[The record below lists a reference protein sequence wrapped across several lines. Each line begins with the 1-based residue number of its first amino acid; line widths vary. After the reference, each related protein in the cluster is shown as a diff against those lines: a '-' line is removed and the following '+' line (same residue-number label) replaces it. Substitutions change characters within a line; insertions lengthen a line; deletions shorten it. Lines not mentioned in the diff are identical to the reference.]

1 MKATEILSQIKEV
14 LGLELTE
21 EKIEEVKLEIQKL
34 ENGTS
39 LEAAS
44 FEPSQEIFIVG
55 EDGSKIALPV
65 GEDYKLEDGRTITVI
80 EEGIIDSIKEA
91 GEAEEEEVVEEEEV
105 EAEKED
111 APVKST
117 ETTQKVVYATKEEVS
132 EIKEMIKEL
141 MLSQKEEK
149 VEDLELTAQV
159 VEPIAHNPEA
169 KSETASNLGH
179 NVNSNLSALREMIYN
194 N

>member
-1 MKATEILSQIKEV
+1 MKATEILNQIKEV
-14 LGLELTE
+14 LGLELA
-21 EKIEEVKLEIQKL
+21 EEVKLEIQKL

-65 GEDYKLEDGRTITVI
+65 GEDYKLEDGRTITV
-80 EEGIIDSIKEA
+80 
-91 GEAEEEEVVEEEEV
+91 
-105 EAEKED
+105 
-111 APVKST
+111 
-117 ETTQKVVYATKEEVS
+117 
-132 EIKEMIKEL
+132 
-141 MLSQKEEK
+141 EK

-169 KSETASNLGH
+169 KSEANNNIGH
-179 NVNSNLSALREMIYN
+179 NVSSNLSALREMIYN

>member
-1 MKATEILSQIKEV
+1 MKATEILNQIKEV
-14 LGLELTE
+14 LGLELA
-21 EKIEEVKLEIQKL
+21 EEVKLEIQKL

-55 EDGSKIALPV
+55 EDGSKIALPI

-91 GEAEEEEVVEEEEV
+91 GEAEEEEVVEEEEEV

-141 MLSQKEEK
+141 MLSLKEEK

-169 KSETASNLGH
+169 KSGANNNIGH
-179 NVNSNLSALREMIYN
+179 NVSSNLSALREMIYN

>member
-21 EKIEEVKLEIQKL
+21 EKVEEVKLEIQKL

-91 GEAEEEEVVEEEEV
+91 GEAEEEEVVEEEEEV

-132 EIKEMIKEL
+132 EIKEMIK
-141 MLSQKEEK
+141 
-149 VEDLELTAQV
+149 
-159 VEPIAHNPEA
+159 
-169 KSETASNLGH
+169 
-179 NVNSNLSALREMIYN
+179 
-194 N
+194 

>member
-1 MKATEILSQIKEV
+1 MKATEILNQIKEV
-14 LGLELTE
+14 LGLELA
-21 EKIEEVKLEIQKL
+21 EEVKLEIQKL

-91 GEAEEEEVVEEEEV
+91 GEAEEEEVVEEEEEV

-141 MLSQKEEK
+141 MLSLKEEK

-169 KSETASNLGH
+169 KSEANNNIGH
-179 NVNSNLSALREMIYN
+179 NVSSNLSALREMIYN

>member
-1 MKATEILSQIKEV
+1 M
-14 LGLELTE
+14 
-21 EKIEEVKLEIQKL
+21 
-34 ENGTS
+34 
-39 LEAAS
+39 
-44 FEPSQEIFIVG
+44 
-55 EDGSKIALPV
+55 
-65 GEDYKLEDGRTITVI
+65 
-80 EEGIIDSIKEA
+80 
-91 GEAEEEEVVEEEEV
+91 

-141 MLSQKEEK
+141 MLSLKEEK

-169 KSETASNLGH
+169 KSEANNNIGH
-179 NVNSNLSALREMIYN
+179 NVSSNLSALREMIYN

>member
-14 LGLELTE
+14 LGLELA
-21 EKIEEVKLEIQKL
+21 EEVKLEIQKL

-91 GEAEEEEVVEEEEV
+91 GEAEEEEVVEEEEEV

-149 VEDLELTAQV
+149 VEDLELTAQA

-169 KSETASNLGH
+169 KSEANNNIGH
-179 NVNSNLSALREMIYN
+179 NVSSNLSALREMIYN

>member
-14 LGLELTE
+14 LGLELA
-21 EKIEEVKLEIQKL
+21 EEVKLEIQKL

-91 GEAEEEEVVEEEEV
+91 GEAEEEEVVEEEEEV

-141 MLSQKEEK
+141 MLSLKEEK

-169 KSETASNLGH
+169 KSEANNNIGH
-179 NVNSNLSALREMIYN
+179 NVSSNLSALREMIYN

>member
-14 LGLELTE
+14 LGLELA
-21 EKIEEVKLEIQKL
+21 EEVKLEIQKL

-44 FEPSQEIFIVG
+44 FESSQEIFIVG

-65 GEDYKLEDGRTITVI
+65 GEDYKLEDGRTISVV

-91 GEAEEEEVVEEEEV
+91 GEAEEEEVVEEEEEV

-141 MLSQKEEK
+141 MLSLKEEK

-169 KSETASNLGH
+169 KSEAVSNLGH
-179 NVNSNLSALREMIYN
+179 KANSNLSSLREMIYN

>member
-1 MKATEILSQIKEV
+1 MKATEILNQIKEV
-14 LGLELTE
+14 LGLELA
-21 EKIEEVKLEIQKL
+21 EEVKLEIQKL

-91 GEAEEEEVVEEEEV
+91 GEAEEEEVVEEEEEV

-141 MLSQKEEK
+141 MLSLKEEK
-149 VEDLELTAQV
+149 VEDLELTAQA

-169 KSETASNLGH
+169 KSEANNNIGH
-179 NVNSNLSALREMIYN
+179 NVSSNLSALREMIYN

>member
-21 EKIEEVKLEIQKL
+21 EKVEEVKLEIQKL

-141 MLSQKEEK
+141 MLSLKEEK
-149 VEDLELTAQV
+149 VEDLELTAQA

-169 KSETASNLGH
+169 KSEANNNIGH
-179 NVNSNLSALREMIYN
+179 NVSSNLSALREMIYN

>member
-1 MKATEILSQIKEV
+1 MKATEILNQIKEV
-14 LGLELTE
+14 LGLELA
-21 EKIEEVKLEIQKL
+21 EEVKLEIQKL

-91 GEAEEEEVVEEEEV
+91 GEAEEEEVVEEEEEV

-141 MLSQKEEK
+141 MLSLKEEK
-149 VEDLELTAQV
+149 VEDLELTAQA

-169 KSETASNLGH
+169 KSEAASNLGH

>member
-1 MKATEILSQIKEV
+1 MFMKATEILNQIKEV
-14 LGLELTE
+14 LGLELA
-21 EKIEEVKLEIQKL
+21 EEVKLEIQKL

-91 GEAEEEEVVEEEEV
+91 GEAEEEEVVEEEEEV

-141 MLSQKEEK
+141 MLSLKEEK

-169 KSETASNLGH
+169 KSEANNNIGH
-179 NVNSNLSALREMIYN
+179 NVSSNLSALREMIYN

>member
-14 LGLELTE
+14 LGLELA
-21 EKIEEVKLEIQKL
+21 EEVKLEIQKL

-91 GEAEEEEVVEEEEV
+91 GEAEEEEVVEEEEEV

-141 MLSQKEEK
+141 MLSLKEEK

-169 KSETASNLGH
+169 KSEANNNIGH
-179 NVNSNLSALREMIYN
+179 NVSSNLSSLREMIYN

>member
-1 MKATEILSQIKEV
+1 MKATEILNQIKEV
-14 LGLELTE
+14 LGLELA
-21 EKIEEVKLEIQKL
+21 EEVKLEIQKL

-91 GEAEEEEVVEEEEV
+91 GEAEEEEVVEEEEEV

-149 VEDLELTAQV
+149 VEDLELTAQA

-169 KSETASNLGH
+169 KSEANNNIGH
-179 NVNSNLSALREMIYN
+179 NVSSNLSALREMIYN

>member
-14 LGLELTE
+14 LGLELA
-21 EKIEEVKLEIQKL
+21 EEVKLEIQKL

-91 GEAEEEEVVEEEEV
+91 GEAEEEEVVEEEEEV

-132 EIKEMIKEL
+132 EIKEMIK
-141 MLSQKEEK
+141 
-149 VEDLELTAQV
+149 DLELTAQA

-169 KSETASNLGH
+169 KSEANNNIGH
-179 NVNSNLSALREMIYN
+179 NVSSNLSALREMIYN

>member
-1 MKATEILSQIKEV
+1 M
-14 LGLELTE
+14 GLELA
-21 EKIEEVKLEIQKL
+21 EEVKLEIQKL

-91 GEAEEEEVVEEEEV
+91 GEAEEEEVVEEEEEV
-105 EAEKED
+105 EAEKD
-111 APVKST
+111 
-117 ETTQKVVYATKEEVS
+117 
-132 EIKEMIKEL
+132 
-141 MLSQKEEK
+141 
-149 VEDLELTAQV
+149 EDLELTAQA

-169 KSETASNLGH
+169 KSEANNNIGH
-179 NVNSNLSALREMIYN
+179 NVSSNLSALREMIYN

>member
-21 EKIEEVKLEIQKL
+21 EKVEEVKLEIQKL

-91 GEAEEEEVVEEEEV
+91 GEAEEEVVEEEEV

-141 MLSQKEEK
+141 MLSLKEEK
-149 VEDLELTAQV
+149 VEDLELTAQA

-169 KSETASNLGH
+169 KSETNNNIGH
-179 NVNSNLSALREMIYN
+179 NVSSNLSALREMIYN